1 MNRFFPDVNNVDMNS
16 LQIDDIGEYSI
27 TRPDEADLITEIILK
42 ETNDNNII
50 LDAMA
55 GSGGNTISFCN
66 SFKFVHSVESDINR
80 FNILKN
86 NTTQYKFN
94 NSKIYFNDCLNIID
108 INNFDIIFF
117 DPPWG
122 GKNYLKQNKVEL
134 SISGFKIWMILKY
147 ILSEN
152 NKCNIFLKIPS
163 NFDLLK
169 LKSEL
174 SYFTNIKIFKF
185 EIGKFLLLRIYL
197 KSKIV

>member
-1 MNRFFPDVNNVDMNS
+1 MTN

-27 TRPDEADLITEIILK
+27 TRPDEADLITQIIIK
-42 ETNDNNII
+42 ETNDTDTI

-55 GSGGNTISFCN
+55 GSGGNTISFCTTFN
-66 SFKFVHSVESDINR
+66 KVVSVESDIHR

-86 NTTQYKFN
+86 NLDQYNFKNYNTF
-94 NSKIYFNDCLNIID
+94 YDDCLNIID
-108 INNFDIIFF
+108 KGKYNIIFF

-122 GKNYLKQNKVEL
+122 GKNYLKQDKVEL

-152 NKCNIFLKIPS
+152 KNCNIFLKIPS
-163 NFDLLK
+163 NFDLLR
-169 LKSEL
+169 LKNEL
-174 SYFTNIKIFKF
+174 SSFENIKIFKF

-197 KSKIV
+197 N

>member
-1 MNRFFPDVNNVDMNS
+1 MNRFFPNINSVNMTN

-27 TRPDEADLITEIILK
+27 TRPDEADLITQIIIK
-42 ETNDNNII
+42 ETNDTDTI

-55 GSGGNTISFCN
+55 GSGGNTISFCTTFN
-66 SFKFVHSVESDINR
+66 KVVSVESDIHR

-86 NTTQYKFN
+86 NLDQYNFKNYNTF
-94 NSKIYFNDCLNIID
+94 YDDCLNIID
-108 INNFDIIFF
+108 KGNYNIIFF

-122 GKNYLKQNKVEL
+122 GKNYLKQDKVEL

-152 NKCNIFLKIPS
+152 KNCNIFLKIPS
-163 NFDLLK
+163 NFDLLR

-174 SYFTNIKIFKF
+174 SSFENIKIFKF

-197 KSKIV
+197 Y

>member
-1 MNRFFPDVNNVDMNS
+1 MNRFFPNINSVNMNN

-27 TRPDEADLITEIILK
+27 TKPEEADLITQIMIN
-42 ETNDNNII
+42 ETNDTSTI

-55 GSGGNTISFCN
+55 GSGGNTISFCTR
-66 SFKFVHSVESDINR
+66 FTKVVSVESDIHR

-86 NTTQYKFN
+86 NLDQYNFPN
-94 NSKIYFNDCLNIID
+94 YTVFYDDCLNIID
-108 INNFDIIFF
+108 KAKYNIIFF

-122 GKNYLKQNKVEL
+122 GKNYLKQEKVEL

-152 NKCNIFLKIPS
+152 KNCNIFLKIPS
-163 NFDLLK
+163 NFNLMK
-169 LKSEL
+169 LKNEL
-174 SYFTNIKIFKF
+174 SSFQNIKIFKF

-197 KSKIV
+197 N

>member
-1 MNRFFPDVNNVDMNS
+1 MNRFFPNINSVNMTN

-27 TRPDEADLITEIILK
+27 TRPDEADLITQIIIK
-42 ETNDNNII
+42 ETNDTDTI

-55 GSGGNTISFCN
+55 GSGGNTISFCTTFN
-66 SFKFVHSVESDINR
+66 KVVSVESDIHR

-86 NTTQYKFN
+86 NLDQYNFKNYNTF
-94 NSKIYFNDCLNIID
+94 YDDCLNIID
-108 INNFDIIFF
+108 KGKYNIIFF

-122 GKNYLKQNKVEL
+122 GKNYLKQDKVEL

-152 NKCNIFLKIPS
+152 KNCNIFLKIPS
-163 NFDLLK
+163 NFDLLR

-174 SYFTNIKIFKF
+174 LSFENIKIFKF

-197 KSKIV
+197 N

>member
-1 MNRFFPDVNNVDMNS
+1 MNRFFPNINSVNMTN

-27 TRPDEADLITEIILK
+27 TRPDEADLITQIIIK
-42 ETNDNNII
+42 ETNDTDTI

-55 GSGGNTISFCN
+55 GSGGNTISFCTTFN
-66 SFKFVHSVESDINR
+66 KVVSVESDIHR

-86 NTTQYKFN
+86 NLDQYNFKNYNTF
-94 NSKIYFNDCLNIID
+94 YDDCLNIID
-108 INNFDIIFF
+108 KGKYNIIFF

-122 GKNYLKQNKVEL
+122 GKNYLKQEKVEL

-152 NKCNIFLKIPS
+152 KNCNIFLKIPS
-163 NFDLLK
+163 NFDLLR

-174 SYFTNIKIFKF
+174 SSFENIKIFKF

-197 KSKIV
+197 N

>member
-1 MNRFFPDVNNVDMNS
+1 MTN

-27 TRPDEADLITEIILK
+27 TRPDEADLITQIIIK
-42 ETNDNNII
+42 ETNDRDTI

-55 GSGGNTISFCN
+55 GSGGNTISFCTIFN
-66 SFKFVHSVESDINR
+66 NVVSVESDIHR

-86 NTTQYKFN
+86 NLDQYNFKNYNTF
-94 NSKIYFNDCLNIID
+94 YDDCLNIID
-108 INNFDIIFF
+108 KGKYNIIFF

-122 GKNYLKQNKVEL
+122 GKNYLKQDKVEL

-152 NKCNIFLKIPS
+152 KNCNIFLKIPS
-163 NFDLLK
+163 NFDLLR

-174 SYFTNIKIFKF
+174 SSFENIKIFKF

-197 KSKIV
+197 S

>member
-1 MNRFFPDVNNVDMNS
+1 MNRFFPNINSVNMTN

-27 TRPDEADLITEIILK
+27 TRPDEADLITQIIIK
-42 ETNDNNII
+42 ETNDTDTI

-55 GSGGNTISFCN
+55 GSGGNTISFCTTFN
-66 SFKFVHSVESDINR
+66 KVVSVESDIHR

-86 NTTQYKFN
+86 NLDQYNFKNYNTF
-94 NSKIYFNDCLNIID
+94 YDDCLNIID
-108 INNFDIIFF
+108 KGKYNIIFF

-122 GKNYLKQNKVEL
+122 GKNYLKQDKVEL

-152 NKCNIFLKIPS
+152 KNCNIFLKIPS
-163 NFDLLK
+163 NFDLLR
-169 LKSEL
+169 LKNEL
-174 SYFTNIKIFKF
+174 SSFENIKIFKF

-197 KSKIV
+197 N